1 MPIKKTNFAANF
13 RNELSNSCINVKKHI
28 TTAVKVLIFLT
39 IGVLLFWLAYRGQ
52 DFSRIMEAVGEAR
65 WLWVALALL
74 LSVAGHYSRA
84 LRWRLLLEPF
94 GYRPRNLNLFC
105 SVMVMY
111 LSNMA
116 IPRSGEVVRCG
127 IVTKYENIPF
137 ARCLGTVVTE
147 RIADMIV
154 LLILTVVILF
164 TQGDVATGIM
174 DSNPWIGE
182 GLQKLGGYVPHLVI
196 GGLML
201 CALAFFAVRMAI
213 RRDIMG
219 LGTKITTLLKNFKD
233 GLLTILKLKKRWQFL
248 FHSLF
253 INFVYFY
260 TIYLVFKAF
269 AFSEELS
276 LMVALTLFVFST
288 FGVVI
293 PSPGGIGTWHFIV
306 IEVLGIY
313 GVRKDPDAGAYA
325 LVMHGIQD
333 ILFIIV
339 GFASLML
346 MPVLNNN
353 YQPYQPDEN
362 TENS

>member
-1 MPIKKTNFAANF
+1 
-13 RNELSNSCINVKKHI
+13 VKKHI
-28 TTAVKVLIFLT
+28 TTAIKILVFLT

-52 DFSRIMEAVGEAR
+52 DFSRLMEAVAEAR
-65 WLWVALALL
+65 WVWVILALL
-74 LSVAGHYSRA
+74 LSVVGHYSRA
-84 LRWRLLLEPF
+84 VRWRLLLEPF
-94 GYRPRNLNLFC
+94 GYQPRNLNLFC

-127 IVTKYENIPF
+127 IVSKYENIPF

-147 RIADMIV
+147 RIADMVV
-154 LLILTVVILF
+154 LLILTVLIAF
-164 TQGDVATGIM
+164 TSGDVVSGIV
-174 DSNPWIGE
+174 DQNPWMMDNIE
-182 GLQKLGGYVPHLVI
+182 KLSHYIPHLIV
-196 GGLML
+196 GGILL
-201 CALAFFAVRMAI
+201 CVAAFFAVRFFI
-213 RRDIMG
+213 RRNIMG
-219 LGTKITTLLKNFKD
+219 FGDKIKSLLTNFKE
-233 GLLTILKLKKRWQFL
+233 GLLTILRLRKRWQFI
-248 FHSLF
+248 FHSVF

-269 AFSEELS
+269 PFCEDLT
-276 LMVALTLFVFST
+276 LMIALTLFVLST

-333 ILFIIV
+333 LLFVIV

-346 MPVLNNN
+346 MPLLNNN
-353 YQPYQPDEN
+353 YKPYQPDEN
-362 TENS
+362 PQET

>member
-1 MPIKKTNFAANF
+1 M
-13 RNELSNSCINVKKHI
+13 KKHI
-28 TTAVKVLIFLT
+28 TTAIKVLIFLSL
-39 IGVLLFWLAYRGQ
+39 GVLLFWLAYRGQ
-52 DFSRIMEAVGEAR
+52 DISRIMEAVGEAR
-65 WLWVALALL
+65 WLWVILALL

-94 GYRPRNLNLFC
+94 GYKPRNINLFC

-127 IVTKYENIPF
+127 IITRYEKIPF

-147 RIADMIV
+147 RIADMVV
-154 LLILTVVILF
+154 LLILTVIIAV
-164 TQGDVATGIM
+164 TQGHVVSGIVE
-174 DSNPWIGE
+174 SNPWIME
-182 GLQKLGGYVPHLVI
+182 SISTLGGYVPHLII

-201 CALAFFAVRMAI
+201 CGLAFLGIRWLI
-213 RRDIMG
+213 RRNIFG
-219 LGTKITTLLKNFKD
+219 LGAKTKSLLSNFWE
-233 GLLTILKLKKRWQFL
+233 GILTIVRLRKRWQFL
-248 FHSLF
+248 LHSVF

-269 AFSEELS
+269 AFSEDLT
-276 LMVALTLFVFST
+276 LMIALTLFVLST

-306 IEVLGIY
+306 IEVLGVY

-346 MPVLNNN
+346 MPVFNNN
-353 YQPYQPDEN
+353 YQPYLPDET
-362 TENS
+362 TEET